1 MKYTEKITLANT
13 LKSLG
18 ETVFRNIGSLSE
30 TGTVEWT
37 GLDLKHLEMSAT
49 SLYKANGIEK
59 IENVEKYQVKPTA
72 TPTPLPP
79 TPTPTPDPANP
90 KLKHTQQMGED
101 VVYEFW
107 DNDILYIKGTG
118 ATWKVSYYTIDYT
131 WAKKVVIEEGI
142 THLRECSLFIDFEE
156 IVFPKSL
163 VETDLGVGF
172 VYPDNVVTA
181 YKNGEKVTI
190 TVTEKTD
197 IGRFLEANFGIKT
210 EVIE

>member
-1 MKYTEKITLANT
+1 MSRFENAESIEFP
-13 LKSLG
+13 KSLKVIG
-18 ETVFRNIGSLSE
+18 ESTFRYFGNYVGSVDWIGLNLEGIDIATTAFYDAS
-30 TGTVEWT
+30 
-37 GLDLKHLEMSAT
+37 GLEELK
-49 SLYKANGIEK
+49 
-59 IENVEKYQVKPTA
+59 NVEKYQVKPTA
-72 TPTPLPP
+72 TP

-107 DNDILYIKGTG
+107 DNDVLYIKGTG

-172 VYPDNVVTA
+172 VYPENVVTA

-197 IGRFLEANFGIKT
+197 IGRFLEANFGIRT